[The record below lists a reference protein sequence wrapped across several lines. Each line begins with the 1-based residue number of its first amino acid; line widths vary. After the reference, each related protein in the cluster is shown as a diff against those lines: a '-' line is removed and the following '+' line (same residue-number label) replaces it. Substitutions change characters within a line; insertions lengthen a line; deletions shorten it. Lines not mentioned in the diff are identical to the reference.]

1 MTIVFKKSCVF
12 NGSKRY
18 VGNVTRVTDSKGLEL
33 IEKKIADRYTGVFP
47 PVDKIKTNFF
57 KPK

>member
-1 MTIVFKKSCVF
+1 MTIVFKKAYVL
-12 NGSKRY
+12 NGSKRHI
-18 VGNVTRVTDSKGLEL
+18 GNVTRVTDRKGAEL
-33 IEKKIADRYTGVFP
+33 IDKNIAERYTGVFP